1 MHPYVHSSIYNNQSI
16 GATQVLI
23 NWMSETNQWINKM
36 WLYTHIYPHTLDYY
50 SATKRSE
57 MLPCAANGWPRRHYA
72 KKRKLEKDKYSMFSP
87 TCGILEKPNEKP
99 NKTKTEL

>member
-1 MHPYVHSSIYNNQSI
+1 MHPYVHSSIYNNQSR

-23 NWMSETNQWINKM
+23 NWWMNKQDVVIH
-36 WLYTHIYPHTLDYY
+36 THIYTHTLDYY

-57 MLPCAANGWPRRHYA
+57 MLPCAANGWPRGHYA

-87 TCGILEKPNEKP
+87 TCGILEKPNEQ
-99 NKTKTEL
+99 TQ